1 MILVADKTRL
11 SLAQMLLSEP
21 DLLLLDEPT
30 NHLDLETTKWLEDY
44 LKYFKGAIIIISHDR
59 YFLDKI
65 VTQIYDVAL
74 GDVKRYVGNYE
85 QFITQ
90 RDKYYELR
98 MQEYEKQQ
106 EEIKRL
112 ETFVEKILLEL
123 QQAVWLKVVENI
135 RKMERIDKPM
145 MDAKSANIQF
155 GFDRNTGNDVM
166 HIRNLE
172 VGYQSLSLLLLILKL
187 QKETI
192 LLLLDLMELERLHLS
207 KQLQIVKSI
216 RWRNYL
222 WC

>member
-1 MILVADKTRL
+1 
-11 SLAQMLLSEP
+11 MLLSEP

-98 MQEYEKQQ
+98 MQEYENNK
-106 EEIKRL
+106 KKL
-112 ETFVEKILLEL
+112 N
-123 QQAVWLKVVENI
+123 A
-135 RKMERIDKPM
+135 
-145 MDAKSANIQF
+145 
-155 GFDRNTGNDVM
+155 
-166 HIRNLE
+166 
-172 VGYQSLSLLLLILKL
+172 LKL
-187 QKETI
+187 SWKKYYSSFNK
-192 LLLLDLMELERLHLS
+192 R
-207 KQLQIVKSI
+207 
-216 RWRNYL
+216 YG
-222 WC
+222 